1 MYGRRHLQF
10 MKVSNQEV
18 EIRVHYS
25 QQDNWIIP
33 APTLVRAGEG
43 EDGWEK
49 TEYLMHECQA
59 SVLTLVEMPP
69 LSFPLAFFTVLMLS
83 KCDSAT
89 TLKLTHTLPP
99 DSLPRKQLTKYPQ
112 GKKLSYWQSIVF
124 TETVSCQSLKP
135 RTLAASRYTVWYFLK
150 LIIFFSALHF
160 LYNLHCDL
168 RYWFGR
174 GHEKDT

>member
-25 QQDNWIIP
+25 QLDNWIIP

-43 EDGWEK
+43 EEGWEK
-49 TEYLMHECQA
+49 TGYLMHESQA
-59 SVLTLVEMPP
+59 SVLILVEMSP
-69 LSFPLAFFTVLMLS
+69 LSFPLVFFTVLMLS

-89 TLKLTHTLPP
+89 TLKLTHTP
-99 DSLPRKQLTKYPQ
+99 DSLLRKQLTKYPQ

-150 LIIFFSALHF
+150 LINFFLCSSFSL
-160 LYNLHCDL
+160 
-168 RYWFGR
+168 
-174 GHEKDT
+174 

>member
-1 MYGRRHLQF
+1 MYGRCHLQF

-43 EDGWEK
+43 EGWEK
-49 TEYLMHECQA
+49 TGYFMHESQA
-59 SVLTLVEMPP
+59 SVLILVEMSP
-69 LSFPLAFFTVLMLS
+69 LSFLLISFTVLMLS
-83 KCDSAT
+83 KYDSAT

-99 DSLPRKQLTKYPQ
+99 DSLLRKQLTKYPQ
-112 GKKLSYWQSIVF
+112 GKKLSCWQSIVF
-124 TETVSCQSLKP
+124 TETVSWQSLKYK
-135 RTLAASRYTVWYFLK
+135 TLAASSYTVWYFLK
-150 LIIFFSALHF
+150 LINFFSVLHF

-168 RYWFGR
+168 RYWLGR
-174 GHEKDT
+174 GHEKGT